1 MTFPLATD
9 LDSSAHASALIDG
22 PMVVEDEPELSN
34 LQAVLSYPDRT
45 QPVVALALCEEETD
59 DIALWHEELRPIVG
73 EHTQVYFLAPHL
85 LGSLREGLGRK
96 LALLEG
102 SARIWWPGLS
112 TRSDPGDHPLVLA
125 LEGESRGDVLAE
137 FARQFDLSRPHVRRE
152 LKLIEDARALAEHRL
167 AEIVEQDQRTAERL
181 RDAHRE
187 RHRESTRAQAAET
200 RLSAAL
206 KRLAECGCEEPTG
219 SSTAPLT
226 AAS

>member
-9 LDSSAHASALIDG
+9 LDPSARTSMLIDG
-22 PMVVEDEPELSN
+22 PMVVEDETELSN
-34 LQAVLSYPDRT
+34 LQACVLYPDRT
-45 QPVVALALCEEETD
+45 QPVVAIALCEDETD
-59 DIALWHEELRPIVG
+59 DVALWHEEMRPIVG
-73 EHTQVYFLAPHL
+73 EHTQVYFIAAHL

-112 TRSDPGDHPLVLA
+112 ARSDPGDHPLVLA
-125 LEGESRGDVLAE
+125 LEGEGRSDVLAE

-187 RHRESTRAQAAET
+187 RHREATRAQAAET
-200 RLSAAL
+200 RLNAVL
-206 KRLAECGCEEPTG
+206 KRLTECGCGEPAG
-219 SSTAPLT
+219 SSTDPIA

>member
-9 LDSSAHASALIDG
+9 LDSSARTSALIDG
-22 PMVVEDEPELSN
+22 PMLVEDEQELSS
-34 LQAVLSYPDRT
+34 LQECLLYPDRT

-59 DIALWHEELRPIVG
+59 EIALWHEEVRPIVG
-73 EHTQVYFLAPHL
+73 EHTQVYFIAPHL

-96 LALLEG
+96 LTLLEG

-125 LEGESRGDVLAE
+125 LEGESRIDVLAE

-152 LKLIEDARALAEHRL
+152 LKLIEDARL

-187 RHRESTRAQAAET
+187 RHREATRAQAAET
-200 RLSAAL
+200 RLDAAL
-206 KRLAECGCEEPTG
+206 TRLAECGCEEPAG
-219 SSTAPLT
+219 PSAAPII

>member
-9 LDSSAHASALIDG
+9 LDSSARTSALIDG
-22 PMVVEDEPELSN
+22 PMIVEDEQELSS
-34 LQAVLSYPDRT
+34 LQQCLLYPDRT
-45 QPVVALALCEEETD
+45 QPVVALALCEEEAD

-73 EHTQVYFLAPHL
+73 EHTQVYFIAPHL
-85 LGSLREGLGRK
+85 LGSLRKGLGRK
-96 LALLEG
+96 LGLLEG

-125 LEGESRGDVLAE
+125 LEGESRVDVLAE

-167 AEIVEQDQRTAERL
+167 AEIVEQDRRTAERL

-187 RHRESTRAQAAET
+187 RHREATRAQAAET
-200 RLSAAL
+200 RLDAAL
-206 KRLAECGCEEPTG
+206 TRLAERGCEEPA
-219 SSTAPLT
+219 APPIT